1 MKHADLDIVDLIKI
15 WIENKKTVI
24 LITIILTIISAYAI
38 NRDLIS
44 SKNIYAEF
52 FLINSSYDRI
62 NLLTKFNNIG
72 KQKILDPLNN
82 QKNFD
87 NN

>member
-62 NLLTKFNNIG
+62 NLLTKFNNIE
-72 KQKILDPLNN
+72 KIS
-82 QKNFD
+82 
-87 NN
+87 